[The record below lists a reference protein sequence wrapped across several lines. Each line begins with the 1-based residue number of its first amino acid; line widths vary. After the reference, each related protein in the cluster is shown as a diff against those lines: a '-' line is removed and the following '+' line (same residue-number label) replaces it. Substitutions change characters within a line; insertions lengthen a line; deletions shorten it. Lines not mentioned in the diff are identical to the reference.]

1 MKRLLFTLICI
12 TNIYALLWAQ
22 ESVTFR
28 RATSIES
35 GKRYLITVEEEYGT
49 AVPIKESYSYGYLYT
64 QTVSIDDEI
73 ICETTANAYIIE
85 TAQGGYTI
93 KDSYDRYLYMKDN
106 YTSFNVSTE
115 LPDEGGIW
123 SISFNSEGE
132 AIINNTLKDKT
143 IQYSTQ
149 HGSFGAY
156 PDVRGIYPTLYGEE
170 KVQEEDKEE
179 GNIGTK
185 PTTQYY
191 DAIDGK
197 RGKEVKTMLQDA
209 IDEHTQRTYANL
221 WTDFRTTDCR
231 ADGKVWDMYSGITNY
246 VFGEDQSTG
255 GGGREGADYNRE
267 HSMPKSWFN
276 EGYPMYT
283 DLFHLYPTDSY
294 INNMRSNY
302 PFGEVNTIKKQSE
315 GGFSKLGTCAVSGY
329 SGTVFE
335 PADEYKGDFA
345 RTYFY
350 MATRYES
357 QIATWKSD
365 MLAGNAYPAFTQW
378 AITMLLKWHRED
390 PVSEKEIK
398 RNEAVYT
405 IQKNRNPY
413 IDYPV
418 LAEFVWGELTEVSVD
433 ISKLVLHS
441 NEYDL
446 DEDTDTSIKELSTTE
461 SEAIIYDLTGRQ
473 ITNPTKGIYIV
484 NGKKRIAL

>member
-1 MKRLLFTLICI
+1 MVTLVGHWNFQCP
-12 TNIYALLWAQ
+12 TCNGKKGAAVKTALM
-22 ESVTFR
+22 
-28 RATSIES
+28 
-35 GKRYLITVEEEYGT
+35 G
-49 AVPIKESYSYGYLYT
+49 
-64 QTVSIDDEI
+64 
-73 ICETTANAYIIE
+73 
-85 TAQGGYTI
+85 
-93 KDSYDRYLYMKDN
+93 
-106 YTSFNVSTE
+106 
-115 LPDEGGIW
+115 
-123 SISFNSEGE
+123 
-132 AIINNTLKDKT
+132 
-143 IQYSTQ
+143 
-149 HGSFGAY
+149 
-156 PDVRGIYPTLYGEE
+156 
-170 KVQEEDKEE
+170 
-179 GNIGTK
+179 
-185 PTTQYY
+185 
-191 DAIDGK
+191 AIDG
-197 RGKEVKTMLQDA
+197 
-209 IDEHTQRTYANL
+209 HTQRTYKQL

-231 ADGKVWDMYSGITNY
+231 PDGKVWDMYSSVTNY
-246 VFGEDQSTG
+246 VFGTDQNTG
-255 GGGREGADYNRE
+255 SFKVEGDNYNRE

-378 AITMLLKWHRED
+378 AVTMLLKWHRED

-418 LAEFVWGELTEVSVD
+418 LAEFVWGELTKVSVD

-446 DEDTDTSIKELSTTE
+446 DEDTGISIKETSTTE

-473 ITNPTKGIYIV
+473 ITNPTQGIYIV

>member
-35 GKRYLITVEEEYGT
+35 GKRYLITVEEKYGT

-73 ICETTANAYIIE
+73 ICETTANAYTIE
-85 TAQGGYTI
+85 TVQGGYTI

-149 HGSFGAY
+149 YGSFGAY
-156 PDVRGIYPTLYGEE
+156 PDERGIYPTLYSEE
-170 KVQEEDKEE
+170 VEKQ
-179 GNIGTK
+179 

-197 RGKEVKTMLQDA
+197 RGKEVKTTLQDA

-246 VFGEDQSTG
+246 VFGDDQSKG
-255 GGGREGADYNRE
+255 GDSGEGSSYNRE
-267 HSMPKSWFN
+267 HSMPKSWFGG
-276 EGYPMYT
+276 EVYPMYT

-294 INNMRSNY
+294 INQMRSNY

-378 AITMLLKWHRED
+378 AVTMLLKWHRED

-418 LAEFVWGELTEVSVD
+418 LAEFVWGELTEVNVD

-473 ITNPTKGIYIV
+473 ITNPTQGIYIV